1 MSKVLVLPSIHK
13 HTSGPLCVYLFCL
26 HLQHLTA
33 AAAASATVDVAY
45 CCMLMFVIVVLLL
58 PFIVAILIC
67 MKRRQCRQACPP
79 KGGRCKQLGINGRG
93 NAKATLLAVG
103 LFVFG
108 VFSVFLCVFCFVLI
122 ILLSGHIRITRKLH
136 KIVVS
141 FQAKK
146 KEIQLKLKMEISDIF
161 H

>member
-1 MSKVLVLPSIHK
+1 MQVTFLTITFHFIMSKVLVLPSIHK
-13 HTSGPLCVYLFCL
+13 HTSGPLYVCMCVYLFCL

-79 KGGRCKQLGINGRG
+79 PRGGGASSWALMGV
-93 NAKATLLAVG
+93 ATPKRHFSPSVT
-103 LFVFG
+103 FVCFW
-108 VFSVFLCVFCFVLI
+108 SVFCFSVCFLFCFDYFTF
-122 ILLSGHIRITRKLH
+122 GPH
-136 KIVVS
+136 
-141 FQAKK
+141 
-146 KEIQLKLKMEISDIF
+146 
-161 H
+161 